1 MLMTGKELKEIGKSV
16 EKEPEW
22 VIDTY
27 MTD

>member
-1 MLMTGKELKEIGKSV
+1 MLTTGKELKEIGMLV